1 MAKEQLGWYVA
12 EQWHS
17 VNPCNTGLAIFN
29 VYTKEGRGLQNV
41 CILVSMMIMHKP
53 MYLISFL
60 ASPTVMFSSWNIS
73 ILSQQNRCPKTYGT
87 PPPPPHASWLGNWTP
102 CVRARV
108 RTSSVHA
115 SQGQQFQG
123 SLLTGVT
130 GSDVFLAAPSWPPP
144 NPRPCPPS
152 PLRLQLKCVTT
163 RLCEGNKTEGSVLI
177 VLYDSE
183 TPWSEC
189 CSPELCARVA
199 AFRASPLHGKEN
211 GEISK

>member
-29 VYTKEGRGLQNV
+29 MYTKEGRGLQNV
-41 CILVSMMIMHKP
+41 CILVVSMMIMHKP

-60 ASPTVMFSSWNIS
+60 ASPTVMFSSWNIES
-73 ILSQQNRCPKTYGT
+73 AEPVPENLRNPS
-87 PPPPPHASWLGNWTP
+87 TP
-102 CVRARV
+102 CILAWQLNPMCVRVRV

-115 SQGQQFQG
+115 SQGQRFQG

-130 GSDVFLAAPSWPPP
+130 GGDVFLAAPSWPPP
-144 NPRPCPPS
+144 HPRPPS

-211 GEISK
+211 WEISK